1 MGEHGSHMRNLRIV
15 LIAMTVLF
23 LLLDTRSYAQE
34 DVRTSQLNI
43 YDRPTQAG
51 TVADRVFKDSKGR
64 VVKNIIYTGGGPAPY
79 REELLQ
85 VYLITIAKYGP
96 NDCIVRAATY
106 WPGMILKSMIE
117 GTCWP
122 GTQIP
127 RLTVF
132 RDAHGVRTQETRHK
146 TQDGKSTVLLFD
158 STGEKVIA
166 VKSLTPDDVDLVHG
180 WGKEVGGFACG
191 IAANRERGHQEDIE
205 LFVTIKNIGFRQD
218 RRVIVSPVAV
228 ELKDSAGRL
237 IGPKAEFATKE
248 AKIAPNTCPPF
259 GEGPAVGESSLLTSY
274 RLGDRYDQLAPG
286 KYEMTV
292 RVCSPVITGLLVS
305 NTLLLE
311 IEAAR

>member
-1 MGEHGSHMRNLRIV
+1 MKSLRIV
-15 LIAMTVLF
+15 LIAISVLL
-23 LLLDTRSYAQE
+23 LLLDTGSNAQE
-34 DVRTSQLNI
+34 DVRTSQLQI

-64 VVKNIIYTGGGPAPY
+64 VVKSIIYTGGGPAPY

-85 VYLITIAKYGP
+85 VYLISIAKYGP
-96 NDCIVRAATY
+96 NDCVVRAATY

-122 GTQIP
+122 GTATP
-127 RLTVF
+127 KLTIF

-146 TQDGKSTVLLFD
+146 TENGKSTVLLFD
-158 STGEKVIA
+158 ATGEKVVAI
-166 VKSLTPDDVDLVHG
+166 KSLTPDDVDLVHG

-191 IAANRERGHQEDIE
+191 IAANRERGHQEDME
-205 LFVTIKNIGFRQD
+205 LFVTVKNISFRQD

-248 AKIAPNTCPPF
+248 AKISPGTCPPF
-259 GEGPAVGESSLLTSY
+259 GEGPPVGESRLLTSY
-274 RLGDRYDQLAPG
+274 RLGERYDPLASG

-292 RVCSPVITGLLVS
+292 RVCSPVIAGLMVS
-305 NTLLLE
+305 NTLFLE
-311 IEAAR
+311 IEATK